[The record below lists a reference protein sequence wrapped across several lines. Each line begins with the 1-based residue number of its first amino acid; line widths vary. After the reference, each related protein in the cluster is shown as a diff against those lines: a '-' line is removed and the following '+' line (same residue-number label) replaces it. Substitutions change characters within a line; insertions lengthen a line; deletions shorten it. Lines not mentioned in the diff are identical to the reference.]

1 MKIIVDNLPSYCGE
15 CLFCSDIY
23 YDVCDISKSR
33 CTLSK
38 ALSESEECPYLMAID
53 TYLSEVNHG

>member
-1 MKIIVDNLPSYCGE
+1 MKIIVDNLPLYCGD

-33 CTLSK
+33 CTLSRLEK
-38 ALSESEECPYLMAID
+38 CPYLMTIE
-53 TYLSEVNHG
+53 EVKHEDY

>member
-1 MKIIVDNLPSYCGE
+1 MKIVVDNLPAYCGD

-38 ALSESEECPYLMAID
+38 LEACPYLRTIED
-53 TYLSEVNHG
+53 WLSEVNHG

>member
-1 MKIIVDNLPSYCGE
+1 MKIIVDNLPAYCGD

-33 CTLSK
+33 CTLPK
-38 ALSESEECPYLMAID
+38 LEGCPYLRTIED
-53 TYLSEVNHG
+53 CLSEVNHG

>member
-1 MKIIVDNLPSYCGE
+1 MKFIVDNLPSYCGE

-33 CTLSK
+33 CTLSRLEK
-38 ALSESEECPYLMAID
+38 CPYLMTIE
-53 TYLSEVNHG
+53 EVKHEDY

>member
-1 MKIIVDNLPSYCGE
+1 MKIIVDNLPAYCGD

-33 CTLSK
+33 CTLPK
-38 ALSESEECPYLMAID
+38 LEKCPYLMTIE
-53 TYLSEVNHG
+53 EVKHEDY